1 MELIGKL
8 PLEVIR
14 EIIQNGPER
23 NIALMNLEI
32 EKFVDIK
39 KSTELVYEMKDDE
52 EEEDEYINSEGT
64 PF

>member
-1 MELIGKL
+1 
-8 PLEVIR
+8 
-14 EIIQNGPER
+14 
-23 NIALMNLEI
+23 MNLEI